1 MIKTPFEELS
11 SSLQDIFTSLV
22 KDDPYDLSPVTLYNN
37 TLLTA
42 QNSGIDEAVRFM
54 EVPKKVVQDIL
65 DIN

>member
-11 SSLQDIFTSLV
+11 NSLQDIFTSLV
-22 KDDPYDLSPVTLYNN
+22 ADDPYNLLPSTLYNN

-42 QNSGIDEAVRFM
+42 QNSGIDEAVKIM

-65 DIN
+65 DVN